1 MTEIRLRNRIVVIA
15 VTLGVFVLDRWTKL
29 LVESRL
35 SLGESHQ
42 VLGQYLQFTHITN
55 SNGVMGLSFGP
66 FSRYL
71 LLPLSLLAITAI
83 VYFYLRSPSRSLLS
97 AMATGSILGGA
108 AGNMLDR
115 FRTGAVTDFID
126 CDMPDIILHPFR
138 LGILKFPGFFLD
150 RWYTFNIADSAV
162 LAGVV
167 LMIIITIREEYRA
180 SPGQAETKLKTKEH
194 SS

>member
-1 MTEIRLRNRIVVIA
+1 VTEPRLRNRIVIIA

-35 SLGESHQ
+35 AIGESHE
-42 VLGQYLQFTHITN
+42 VLGKFLQFTHITN
-55 SNGVMGLSFGP
+55 SNGVMGISFGP

-71 LLPLSLLAITAI
+71 MLPLSLLAITAI
-83 VYFYLRSPSRSLLS
+83 VYFYLRSQSRSLL
-97 AMATGSILGGA
+97 AALATGSILGGA

-126 CDMPDIILHPFR
+126 CDMPDIIIHPFQA
-138 LGILKFPGFFLD
+138 GILRFSGFYLD

-162 LAGVV
+162 MVGVA
-167 LMIIITIREEYRA
+167 LMIVITIKEEYRTGA
-180 SPGQAETKLKTKEH
+180 GPAAEK
-194 SS
+194 

>member
-1 MTEIRLRNRIVVIA
+1 MTESSLRNRIVIIA

-35 SLGESHQ
+35 ALGESHE
-42 VLGQYLQFTHITN
+42 VLGNVLQFTHITN
-55 SNGVMGLSFGP
+55 SHGVMGISFGP

-71 LLPLSLLAITAI
+71 MLPLSLLAITAI
-83 VYFYLRSPSRSLLS
+83 VYFYLRSQSRSLL
-97 AMATGSILGGA
+97 AALATGSILGGA

-126 CDMPDIILHPFR
+126 CDMPDIIIHPFKA
-138 LGILKFPGFFLD
+138 GILKFPGFYLD

-162 LAGVV
+162 MVGVA
-167 LMIIITIREEYRA
+167 LMIFITIKEEY
-180 SPGQAETKLKTKEH
+180 QADAGPAAEK
-194 SS
+194 